1 MQMRSMTANPSQL
14 IVEQLVASGVK
25 YVFYNSGSR
34 EAHFFDALYRHPD
47 IHGILA
53 LHEGSVTAM
62 AGGYTQARG
71 DVAVTVVHLGAGL
84 AQSLGQLINVWT
96 GSLPVVVITF
106 AGDTGSFADK
116 IGLDVSHNFGPTAIS
131 APFTKANWSVIDPQ
145 GLPQAVE
152 RAIRVAKTPPVGPV
166 HLAVYDRLLGA
177 QEVTANII
185 EGDPPEPRAGH
196 PDDADVETI
205 ADALREAKRPLFYVG
220 DGVWK
225 SGAEVQATALAEHCG
240 AAVAT
245 LFGDMRGV
253 PIKHPLHCGPFE
265 PAVAAL
271 DPDLIVCIGVRHG
284 GNGRLDDYQ
293 PFTDA
298 RRVIAIGPDVENFEN
313 IPGLELAVLA
323 DERRTLARLQ
333 ALVLQEAAPGRYD
346 ERQVWAQA
354 QAARLREARRQRH
367 QNMAP
372 QPSRVRPLVLAQ
384 ALDQALERRG
394 GGLVMIEQF
403 ALPLDCLGKPSGAG
417 NNVYVRP
424 AGGSEGYGIGGAA
437 GLKLAAPDRPVVGLV
452 GDGSLFYADSGLWT
466 TVHHAIPV
474 LYVIPNNQSYGI
486 VANFFGLADGAMK
499 QASEYAGVVLDG
511 IDPVQIAA
519 GFGVEGMRVQDES
532 CLEDAIEHGL
542 QVVEEEQRPFLLDV
556 HLPLGLPAGGQAA
569 APFRLASSTAGVG
582 TGLSL

>member
-1 MQMRSMTANPSQL
+1 MQIRSITANPSQL

-62 AGGYTQARG
+62 AGGYTQAKG

-84 AQSLGQLINVWT
+84 AQCLGQLINVWT

-116 IGLDVSHNFGPTAIS
+116 IGLDLSHNFGPTAIS
-131 APFTKANWSVIDPQ
+131 APFTKANWSVIDPE

-166 HLAVYDRLLGA
+166 HLAVYDRLLGS
-177 QEVTANII
+177 QQVTANMI
-185 EGDPPEPRAGH
+185 EGGAPDPRAGY
-196 PDDADVETI
+196 PDDDDVETI
-205 ADALREAKRPLFYVG
+205 ARALRDAKRPLLYVG

-225 SGAEVQATALAEHCG
+225 SGAEAYATALAEDCG

-253 PIKHPLHCGPFE
+253 PIKHPLHCGAFE

-271 DPDLIVCIGVRHG
+271 DPDLIVCLGVRHG

-293 PFTDA
+293 PFTAA
-298 RRVIAIGPDVENFEN
+298 RRVMAIGPDIENFEN
-313 IPGLELAVLA
+313 LPGLELAVMA

-333 ALVLQEAAPGRYD
+333 GLMQQEATPGCYE
-346 ERQVWAQA
+346 ERRNWARS
-354 QAARLREARRQRH
+354 QAARLRETRRQRH

-403 ALPLDCLGKPSGAG
+403 ALPLDCLEGSPDAG

-499 QASEYAGVVLDG
+499 QTSEYAGVVLDG

-519 GFGVEGMRVQDES
+519 GFGVEGRRVQDES
-532 CLEDAIEHGL
+532 CVEEAIEHGL

-569 APFRLASSTAGVG
+569 EPFRFASSTAGVSAG
-582 TGLSL
+582 

>member
-1 MQMRSMTANPSQL
+1 MQMRSITANPSQL

-62 AGGYTQARG
+62 AGGYTQANG

-84 AQSLGQLINVWT
+84 AQCLGQLINVWT

-116 IGLDVSHNFGPTAIS
+116 IGLDLSHNFGPTAIS

-177 QEVTANII
+177 QEVTASII
-185 EGDPPEPRAGH
+185 EGDPFDLRAGFPH
-196 PDDADVETI
+196 DDDVETI
-205 ADALREAKRPLFYVG
+205 AGALREAKRPLFYVG

-225 SGAEVQATALAEHCG
+225 SGAEAQATALAEHCG

-271 DPDLIVCIGVRHG
+271 DPDLVLCIGVRHG
-284 GNGRLDDYQ
+284 GNGRFDDYQ

-313 IPGLELAVLA
+313 LPGLDLAVLA
-323 DERRTLARLQ
+323 DERRALARLQ
-333 ALVLQEAAPGRYD
+333 ALMKDEPPRCYD

-354 QAARLREARRQRH
+354 QAARLREARRERH
-367 QNMAP
+367 LSTAP

-384 ALDQALERRG
+384 ALDDALERRG

-424 AGGSEGYGIGGAA
+424 AGGSEGYGIGAAA

-486 VANFFGLADGAMK
+486 VANFFGLAEGAMK
-499 QASEYAGVVLDG
+499 QAGEYAGVVLDG
-511 IDPVQIAA
+511 IDPLQIAA

-532 CLEDAIEHGL
+532 CVEEAIEHGL

-569 APFRLASSTAGVG
+569 APFRLASVEAGASAG
-582 TGLSL
+582 SSL

>member
-62 AGGYTQARG
+62 AGGYTQANG

-84 AQSLGQLINVWT
+84 AQCLGQLINVWT

-106 AGDTGSFADK
+106 AGDTGSFADR
-116 IGLDVSHNFGPTAIS
+116 IALDLSHNFGPTAIS
-131 APFTKANWSVIDPQ
+131 APFTKANWSVIDAE

-177 QEVTANII
+177 QEVTANIM
-185 EGDPPEPRAGH
+185 EGGAPNPRAGY
-196 PDDADVETI
+196 PADEDVETV
-205 ADALREAKRPLFYVG
+205 ARALRDAKRPLFYVG

-225 SGAEVQATALAEHCG
+225 SGAEAHAAALAEYCG

-245 LFGDMRGV
+245 ARFGDLRSV

-265 PAVAAL
+265 PAVAAF
-271 DPDLIVCIGVRHG
+271 DPDLILCIGVRHG
-284 GNGRLDDYQ
+284 GNGQLDDYQ
-293 PFTDA
+293 PFTDT
-298 RRVIAIGPDVENFEN
+298 RRVIAIGPDIENFEN

-323 DERRTLARLQ
+323 DERRTLERLRTVMREETPEGYDAR
-333 ALVLQEAAPGRYD
+333 RD
-346 ERQVWAQA
+346 WSQA
-354 QAARLREARRQRH
+354 QASRLREARRQRFRS
-367 QNMAP
+367 MTP
-372 QPSRVRPLVLAQ
+372 QPSRVRPLVLAET
-384 ALDQALERRG
+384 LDEALERRG
-394 GGLVMIEQF
+394 GGFVMIEQF
-403 ALPLDCLGKPSGAG
+403 ALPLDCLEDSSGTG
-417 NNVYVRP
+417 RNVYVRP

-452 GDGSLFYADSGLWT
+452 GDGSVFYADSGLWT

-486 VANFFGLADGAMK
+486 VANYFGLADGAMK
-499 QASEYAGVVLDG
+499 QASEYSGVVLDG

-519 GFGVEGMRVQDES
+519 GFGVEGMRVQDE
-532 CLEDAIEHGL
+532 CRVEDAIEHGL
-542 QVVEEEQRPFLLDV
+542 QIVEEEQRPYLLDV
-556 HLPLGLPAGGQAA
+556 RLPLGLPAGGQAA
-569 APFRLASSTAGVG
+569 PPFRLASGMAASV
-582 TGLSL
+582 TG

>member
-1 MQMRSMTANPSQL
+1 MQMRSITANPSQL

-34 EAHFFDALYRHPD
+34 EAHFFDALHRHPD

-62 AGGYTQARG
+62 AGGYTQANG

-84 AQSLGQLINVWT
+84 AQCLGQLINVWT

-116 IGLDVSHNFGPTAIS
+116 IGLDLSHNFGPTAIS
-131 APFTKANWSVIDPQ
+131 APFTKANWSVIDPE

-177 QEVTANII
+177 QQVTANII
-185 EGDPPEPRAGH
+185 EGGAPAPRAGY
-196 PDDADVETI
+196 PADDDVEAI
-205 ADALREAKRPLFYVG
+205 AQALRDAKRPLIYVG

-225 SGAEVQATALAEHCG
+225 SGAEAQATALAEYCG

-253 PIKHPLHCGPFE
+253 PIKHPLHCGSFE
-265 PAVAAL
+265 PAVVAL

-323 DERRTLARLQ
+323 DEHRTLVRLRT
-333 ALVLQEAAPGRYD
+333 LMLQEATPGCYD
-346 ERQVWAQA
+346 ERRVWAQT
-354 QAARLREARRQRH
+354 QAAQLREARRLRH
-367 QNMAP
+367 QNIVSE
-372 QPSRVRPLVLAQ
+372 PSQVRPLVLAQ
-384 ALDQALERRG
+384 TLDQALERRG

-403 ALPLDCLGKPSGAG
+403 ALPLDCLGDSDAG

-424 AGGSEGYGIGGAA
+424 AGGSEGYGIGAA
-437 GLKLAAPDRPVVGLV
+437 VGLKLAAPDRPVVGLV

-532 CLEDAIEHGL
+532 CVEDAIEHGL

-569 APFRLASSTAGVG
+569 APFRLASVEAGAG
-582 TGLSL
+582 TGSSL